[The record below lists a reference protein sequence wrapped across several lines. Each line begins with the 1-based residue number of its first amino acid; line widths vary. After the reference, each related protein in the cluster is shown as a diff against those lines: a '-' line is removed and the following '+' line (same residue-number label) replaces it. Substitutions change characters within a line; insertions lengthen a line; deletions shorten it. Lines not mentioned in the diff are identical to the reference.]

1 MDIYLIRHGQSTGNG
16 QGCFLG
22 WSDHPLTDLGKAQ
35 AQAAAGRL
43 ASLGAVPIYSSD
55 LPRAMETAGII
66 AQRLGRTDVV
76 TDARWREMNCGVLSG
91 QPWEELSRDE
101 ELSRRLA
108 EDQFGTE
115 MPGGESCVQMV
126 ERVRSAFDEICRG
139 DAQAVVIVTHA
150 GPICAVLAHCLLI
163 PPERFW
169 ALTSEHGGITRLSIT
184 DGWISVRSVNET
196 AHLPE
201 AIHG

>member
-35 AQAAAGRL
+35 ATAAAERL
-43 ASLGAVPIYSSD
+43 ASLGPAPIYSSD
-55 LPRAMETAGII
+55 LPRALETAEII
-66 AQRLGRTDVV
+66 AQRLGSRV
-76 TDARWREMNCGVLSG
+76 TADPRWREMNCGVFSG
-91 QPWEELSRDE
+91 RPWDELGHDE
-101 ELSRRLA
+101 DMSRRLA
-108 EDQFGTE
+108 EDQYGTVI
-115 MPGGESCVQMV
+115 PGGESCAQMV
-126 ERVRSAFDEICRG
+126 ERVKTAFEQVCEKPEQHI
-139 DAQAVVIVTHA
+139 VIVSHA
-150 GPICAVLAHCLLI
+150 GPISAVLAQCLLI

-169 ALTSEHGGITRLSIT
+169 ALTTEHGGITRLSISE
-184 DGWISVRSVNET
+184 GWISVRAVNET